1 MSDPADMSLSGRRVA
16 VTGGGGFIGSHLVD
30 RLVEQG
36 AVVRL
41 LGPPGRTR
49 PKVAALLE
57 AGRIER
63 ADDGDGC
70 QALVHLAYRPPGAVT
85 AATALHTE
93 VAHNYLDTVR
103 LLDDARRWGVE
114 HVVFTSSVS
123 VYRPGRER
131 IPETAPAGEGVAPYG
146 AVKAM
151 QEMRCRSWA
160 EATGGLA
167 TILRLSS
174 VYGPG
179 EPLRRAI
186 PNFLHAAQEG
196 RPPVVAGTGRGRF
209 DPIFVD
215 DVVDAFIAA
224 LRRRRCRT
232 YNIGCG
238 VPRTTGEVAELVLRL
253 AGLEID
259 PVYETGRDDGDRPLP
274 DVERA
279 AADLGFRAVTPL
291 ETGLLIERGWLR
303 QNPPGA
309 GLGTSIRSARDV

>member
-1 MSDPADMSLSGRRVA
+1 MPDPAEISLSGRRIA
-16 VTGGGGFIGSHLVD
+16 VTGGGGFVGSHLVD
-30 RLVEQG
+30 GLVEQG

-41 LGPPGRTR
+41 LGPLGRTR
-49 PKVAALLE
+49 PQVTALLE
-57 AGRIER
+57 AGRVEQ
-63 ADDGDGC
+63 AEAGEGC
-70 QALVHLAYRPPGAVT
+70 QALVHLAYRAPGALT
-85 AATALHTE
+85 AAAALHTE
-93 VAHNYLDTVR
+93 VAQNHLETVR
-103 LLDDARRWGVE
+103 MLEDAERWGIE
-114 HVVFTSSVS
+114 HVVFASSVS
-123 VYRPGRER
+123 VYRPAEER

-167 TILRLSS
+167 TILRLSN

-179 EPLRRAI
+179 ETLRRAI
-186 PNFLHAAQEG
+186 PRFLQAAQER

-215 DVVDAFIAA
+215 DVVDAFISA

-232 YNIGCG
+232 YNVASG
-238 VPRTTGEVAELVLRL
+238 VPRTTREVAELVLRM
-253 AGLEID
+253 AGLDIEPI
-259 PVYETGRDDGDRPLP
+259 YETERDDGDRPLP

-279 AADLGFRAVTPL
+279 ANDLGFRARTPL
-291 ETGLLIERGWLR
+291 ETGLLVERGWLR

-309 GLGTSIRSARDV
+309 GLGTSTRSARDV